1 MLKTRILTALLLL
14 VVFLCAL
21 LYLPAPAWALVCAA
35 LAGIGAWE
43 WGQFARLASR
53 GARAAFVAVCVVL
66 ALLATFAPLERLGGW
81 IPSGAANGA
90 YVLALLAL
98 NLLLWLVC
106 IPLILRR
113 RAPLP
118 QGVTLAVGII
128 VLVPTAIALVG
139 LRTVDWKLLL
149 SCMAIAW
156 VADTAAFF
164 AGRRFGKVKLAP
176 AVSPGKTREG
186 ALGALLAV
194 VLYGLLVA
202 AAFQERLALTPAG
215 WLLLVALLVVLT
227 IFSILGDLLESWF
240 KRQVGLK
247 DSGTLLPGH
256 GGLLD
261 RIDSLTA
268 ILPPTTI
275 LMWLVVWLAQD

>member
-1 MLKTRILTALLLL
+1 M
-14 VVFLCAL
+14 
-21 LYLPAPAWALVCAA
+21 
-35 LAGIGAWE
+35 
-43 WGQFARLASR
+43 
-53 GARAAFVAVCVVL
+53 VL
-66 ALLATFAPLERLGGW
+66 ALLATFEPLSPW
-81 IPSGAANGA
+81 IPNGYEHAAF
-90 YVLALLAL
+90 VVALLAA
-98 NLLLWLVC
+98 NLLLWLLC

-118 QGVTLAVGII
+118 QGVTLFIGLI

-139 LRTVDWKLLL
+139 LRAADWKLLL

-164 AGRRFGKVKLAP
+164 AGRRFGKTKLAP

-194 VLYGLLVA
+194 VLYGIAVA
-202 AAFQERLALTPAG
+202 LAARLSLSALE

-268 ILPPTTI
+268 ILPPA
-275 LMWLVVWLAQD
+275 LLLLLFLV

>member
-21 LYLPAPAWALVCAA
+21 LYLPAPAWALLCAA
-35 LAGIGAWE
+35 LTGMGAWE
-43 WGQFARLASR
+43 WGQFARLTSR

-66 ALLATFAPLERLGGW
+66 ALLATFEPLSPW
-81 IPSGAANGA
+81 IPNGYEHAAF
-90 YVLALLAL
+90 VVALLAA
-98 NLLLWLVC
+98 NLLLWLLC

-118 QGVTLAVGII
+118 QGVTLFIGLI

-139 LRTVDWKLLL
+139 LRAADWKLLL

-164 AGRRFGKVKLAP
+164 AGRRFGKTKLAP

-194 VLYGLLVA
+194 VLYGIAVA
-202 AAFQERLALTPAG
+202 LAAHLSLSALE

>member
-1 MLKTRILTALLLL
+1 MLKTRILTASLLL

-21 LYLPAPAWALVCAA
+21 LYLPAPAWALLCAA
-35 LAGIGAWE
+35 LTGMGAWE
-43 WGQFARLASR
+43 WGQFARLTSR

-66 ALLATFAPLERLGGW
+66 ALLATFEPLSAW
-81 IPSGAANGA
+81 IPNGPEHGAF
-90 YVLALLAL
+90 VVALLAA
-98 NLLLWLVC
+98 NLLLWLLC

-118 QGVTLAVGII
+118 QGVTLFIGLI

-139 LRTVDWKLLL
+139 LRAADWKLLL

-164 AGRRFGKVKLAP
+164 AGRRFGKTKLAP

-194 VLYGLLVA
+194 VLYGIAVA
-202 AAFQERLALTPAG
+202 LAARLSLSALE

-268 ILPPTTI
+268 ILPPA
-275 LMWLVVWLAQD
+275 LLLLFLVWQAQG

>member
-21 LYLPAPAWALVCAA
+21 LYLPAPAWALLCAA
-35 LAGIGAWE
+35 LTGMGAWE
-43 WGQFARLASR
+43 WGQFARLTSR

-66 ALLATFAPLERLGGW
+66 ALLATFEPLSAW
-81 IPSGAANGA
+81 IPNGPEHGAF
-90 YVLALLAL
+90 VVALLAA
-98 NLLLWLVC
+98 NLLLWLLC

-118 QGVTLAVGII
+118 QGVTLFIGLI

-139 LRTVDWKLLL
+139 LRAADWKLLL

-164 AGRRFGKVKLAP
+164 AGRRFGKTKLAP

-194 VLYGLLVA
+194 VLYGIAVA
-202 AAFQERLALTPAG
+202 LAARLSLSALE

-268 ILPPTTI
+268 ILPPA
-275 LMWLVVWLAQD
+275 LLLLFLVWQAQG

>member
-21 LYLPAPAWALVCAA
+21 LYLPAPAWALLCAA
-35 LAGIGAWE
+35 LTGIGAWE
-43 WGQFARLASR
+43 WGQFARLTSR

-128 VLVPTAIALVG
+128 VLVPTAIALAF
-139 LRTVDWKLLL
+139 LRNIDWKLLL
-149 SCMAIAW
+149 ACMAIAW

-194 VLYGLLVA
+194 VLYGLLLA

-256 GGLLD
+256 GGLLYL
-261 RIDSLTA
+261 IDSLTA

-275 LMWLVVWLAQD
+275 LMCLVVWLAQD

>member
-21 LYLPAPAWALVCAA
+21 LYLPAPAWALLCAA
-35 LAGIGAWE
+35 LTGMGAWE
-43 WGQFARLASR
+43 WGQFARLTSR

-66 ALLATFAPLERLGGW
+66 ALLATFEPLSAW
-81 IPSGAANGA
+81 IPNGPEHGAF
-90 YVLALLAL
+90 VVALLAA
-98 NLLLWLVC
+98 NLLLWLLC

-118 QGVTLAVGII
+118 QGVTLLIGLI

-139 LRTVDWKLLL
+139 LRAADWKLLL

-164 AGRRFGKVKLAP
+164 AGRRFGKTKLAP

-194 VLYGLLVA
+194 VLYGIAVA
-202 AAFQERLALTPAG
+202 LAARLSLSALE

-268 ILPPTTI
+268 ILPPA
-275 LMWLVVWLAQD
+275 LLLLLFLVWQAQG

>member
-1 MLKTRILTALLLL
+1 M
-14 VVFLCAL
+14 
-21 LYLPAPAWALVCAA
+21 
-35 LAGIGAWE
+35 
-43 WGQFARLASR
+43 
-53 GARAAFVAVCVVL
+53 VL
-66 ALLATFAPLERLGGW
+66 ALLATFEPLSPW
-81 IPSGAANGA
+81 IPNGYEHAAF
-90 YVLALLAL
+90 VVALLAA
-98 NLLLWLVC
+98 NLLLWLLC

-118 QGVTLAVGII
+118 QGVTLFIGLI

-139 LRTVDWKLLL
+139 LRAADWKLLL

-164 AGRRFGKVKLAP
+164 AGRRFGKTKLAP

-194 VLYGLLVA
+194 VLYGIAVA
-202 AAFQERLALTPAG
+202 LAARLSLSALE

-268 ILPPTTI
+268 ILPPA
-275 LMWLVVWLAQD
+275 LLLLLFLVWQAQG

>member
-14 VVFLCAL
+14 IVFLCAL

-53 GARAAFVAVCVVL
+53 GARAAFAAVCVAL
-66 ALLATFAPLERLGGW
+66 ALLATFEPLSVW
-81 IPSGAANGA
+81 IPNGPEHGAF
-90 YVLALLAL
+90 VVALLTA

-202 AAFQERLALTPAG
+202 AAFQERLELTTVG

-227 IFSILGDLLESWF
+227 AFSILGDLLESWF

-268 ILPPTTI
+268 ILPPA
-275 LMWLVVWLAQD
+275 LLLLLFLVWQAQG

>member
-1 MLKTRILTALLLL
+1 MLKTRILTASLLL

-21 LYLPAPAWALVCAA
+21 LYLPAPAWALLCAA
-35 LAGIGAWE
+35 LTGMGAWE
-43 WGQFARLASR
+43 WGQFARLTSR
-53 GARAAFVAVCVVL
+53 GARAAFVAICVVL
-66 ALLATFAPLERLGGW
+66 ALLATFEPLSAW
-81 IPSGAANGA
+81 IPNGPEHGAF
-90 YVLALLAL
+90 VVALLAA
-98 NLLLWLVC
+98 NLLLWLLC

-118 QGVTLAVGII
+118 QGVTLLIGLI

-139 LRTVDWKLLL
+139 LRAADWKLLL

-164 AGRRFGKVKLAP
+164 AGRRFGKTKLAP
-176 AVSPGKTREG
+176 SVSPGKTREG

-194 VLYGLLVA
+194 VLYGIAVA
-202 AAFQERLALTPAG
+202 LAARLSLSALE

-268 ILPPTTI
+268 ILPPA
-275 LMWLVVWLAQD
+275 LLLLLFLVWQAQG

>member
-21 LYLPAPAWALVCAA
+21 LYLPAPAWALLCAA
-35 LAGIGAWE
+35 LTGIGAWE
-43 WGQFARLASR
+43 WGQFAHLTSR
-53 GARAAFVAVCVVL
+53 GARAAFVAACVVL
-66 ALLATFAPLERLGGW
+66 ALLATFEPLSPW
-81 IPSGAANGA
+81 IPNGYEHAAF
-90 YVLALLAL
+90 VVALLAA
-98 NLLLWLVC
+98 NPLLWLLC

-118 QGVTLAVGII
+118 QGVTLFIGLI

-139 LRTVDWKLLL
+139 LRAADWKLLL

-164 AGRRFGKVKLAP
+164 AGRRFGKTKLAP

-194 VLYGLLVA
+194 VLYGIAVA
-202 AAFQERLALTPAG
+202 LAARLSLSALE

-268 ILPPTTI
+268 ILPPA
-275 LMWLVVWLAQD
+275 LLLLFLVWQAQG

>member
-1 MLKTRILTALLLL
+1 MLKTRILTASLLL

-21 LYLPAPAWALVCAA
+21 LYLPAPAWALLCAA
-35 LAGIGAWE
+35 LTGMGAWE
-43 WGQFARLASR
+43 WGQFARLTSR

-66 ALLATFAPLERLGGW
+66 ALLATFEPLSPW
-81 IPSGAANGA
+81 IPNGYEHAAF
-90 YVLALLAL
+90 VVALLAA
-98 NLLLWLVC
+98 NLLLWLLC

-118 QGVTLAVGII
+118 QGVTLFIGLI

-139 LRTVDWKLLL
+139 LRAADWKLLL

-164 AGRRFGKVKLAP
+164 AGRRFGKTKLAP

-194 VLYGLLVA
+194 VLYGIAVA
-202 AAFQERLALTPAG
+202 LAARLSLSALE

-268 ILPPTTI
+268 ILPPA
-275 LMWLVVWLAQD
+275 LLLLLFLVWQAQG

>member
-1 MLKTRILTALLLL
+1 MDFKRML
-14 VVFLCAL
+14 
-21 LYLPAPAWALVCAA
+21 
-35 LAGIGAWE
+35 
-43 WGQFARLASR
+43 
-53 GARAAFVAVCVVL
+53 AF
-66 ALLATFAPLERLGGW
+66 F
-81 IPSGAANGA
+81 
-90 YVLALLAL
+90 
-98 NLLLWLVC
+98 
-106 IPLILRR
+106 
-113 RAPLP
+113 
-118 QGVTLAVGII
+118 
-128 VLVPTAIALVG
+128 AIALAI
-139 LRTVDWKLLL
+139 LRTIDWKLLL
-149 SCMAIAW
+149 ACMAIAW

-194 VLYGLLVA
+194 VLYGIVVA
-202 AAFQERLALTPAG
+202 IVARLSLSALG

-227 IFSILGDLLESWF
+227 VFSILGDLLESWF

-268 ILPPTTI
+268 ILPPVCLLMI
-275 LMWLVVWLAQD
+275 LLVWLAQG

>member
-21 LYLPAPAWALVCAA
+21 LYLPAPAWALLCAA
-35 LAGIGAWE
+35 LTGMGAWE
-43 WGQFARLASR
+43 WGQFARLTSR

-98 NLLLWLVC
+98 NLLLWLLC

-139 LRTVDWKLLL
+139 LRAADWKLLL

-164 AGRRFGKVKLAP
+164 AGRRFGKTKLAP

-194 VLYGLLVA
+194 VLYGIAVA
-202 AAFQERLALTPAG
+202 LAARLSLSALE

-268 ILPPTTI
+268 ILPPA
-275 LMWLVVWLAQD
+275 LLLLFLVWQAQG